1 MLIRPKFC
9 VFAFIVVLL
18 SSGCTVLDKFPDQAE
33 TAKPLPPVKKAPAS
47 SPKEKSPT
55 SSAEEESPTSQLAA
69 MHDSSKLDIAWVFQ
83 YYRLISTVPPK
94 VLNDEFERTK
104 KDFSADKTTWNQW
117 QLAMLLSLPSAPFY
131 EPERSTML
139 FKELVD
145 SPADQDPVIND
156 AAFLMYSWV
165 KEQHHITKRAA
176 DLEAQ
181 LAESRS
187 ANKTLQDQLDA
198 LKAIEE
204 NLYHR
209 NKLEVLP
216 KP

>member
-83 YYRLISTVPPK
+83 YYRLISTVQVK

-104 KDFSADKTTWNQW
+104 NDFSRRKTMWDQW

-131 EPERSTML
+131 DPARASIL
-139 FKELVD
+139 FKELAD
-145 SPADQDPVIND
+145 TSADQGPVIND
-156 AAFLMYSWV
+156 AAYLMYSWV
-165 KEQHHITKRAA
+165 KEQHQTNKKAA
-176 DLEAQ
+176 DLEGQ
-181 LAESRS
+181 LAEAQS
-187 ANKTLQDQLDA
+187 ANKTLQEQLEA

-204 NLYHR
+204 NLYQR
-209 NKLEVLP
+209 NKVEVPP